1 MNDPRPS
8 HNSLREY
15 ILKQEHLKRDDAL
28 DKTSELNPN
37 RQKDRDASTQ
47 VMGNVLGGVKDSY
60 FVSKLLTWYWKRF
73 KQFFFGKLFS

>member
-15 ILKQEHLKRDDAL
+15 ILKQEHLKRDDAQ
-28 DKTSELNPN
+28 DNTQELNFN
-37 RQKDRDASTQ
+37 RPKQQDASTQ

-60 FVSKLLTWYWKRF
+60 FVSKLFSWYWKRF